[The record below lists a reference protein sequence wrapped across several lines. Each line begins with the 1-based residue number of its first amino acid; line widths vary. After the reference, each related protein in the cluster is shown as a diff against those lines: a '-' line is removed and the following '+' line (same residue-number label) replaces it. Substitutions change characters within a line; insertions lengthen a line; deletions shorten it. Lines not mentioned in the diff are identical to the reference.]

1 MIPIK
6 VNIDKSYHFKYTIIE
21 SHPTGVNLDN
31 PEFDLSEYIVI
42 PYTNRKVNKMLLLFA
57 KTSTATYL
65 NNNLNEKNTIPFP
78 VGRVDLDTEAD
89 KDPFIVHTDMLIFN
103 DFYELY
109 VWMLEM
115 MQVFETIRL
124 YEYSHSY
131 NQHLINPIYFH
142 SIRFNDN
149 TGGLHTFKKYNM
161 PYYFN
166 DHPCHEIHKET
177 NSHGNE
183 LSETN
188 VLSDRYDDL
197 PIIKLSEEHFN
208 GKSNSEFYCCP
219 YLNEESNE
227 WIFAWYPK
235 TYCVHGG
242 HIKIWKKLI
251 MDCKA
256 YILQRG
262 QGFLPKHVDT
272 IKSVQHFE
280 SRFEYLL
287 NRIDANSI
295 IDLKHVMV
303 SHDGGIMGKIS
314 GINLM
319 KIVIN
324 HYDPKEDPWSREY
337 IGDDAPCPPIKIK
350 ENDSEE
356 KKIKRSPTA
365 MLGKVWFGDDE

>member
-6 VNIDKSYHFKYTIIE
+6 VDIDKSYHFKYTIIE
-21 SHPTGVNLDN
+21 SHPTGVNLDK
-31 PEFDLSEYIVI
+31 PEFDLSQYIVI
-42 PYTNRKVNKMLLLFA
+42 PYVNRKVNKMLLLFA

-65 NNNLNEKNTIPFP
+65 NNNLNEKGVIPFP

-89 KDPFIVHTDMLIFN
+89 KDPFIVHTNMHIFN

-115 MQVFETIRL
+115 LQVFETIRI
-124 YEYSHSY
+124 YEYSHNH

-142 SIRFNDN
+142 STKFTYN
-149 TGGLHTFKKYNM
+149 TGGLHTFKKYDI
-161 PYYFN
+161 PYYFDN
-166 DHPCHEIHKET
+166 QPCWEIHKEID
-177 NSHGNE
+177 SQGNE
-183 LSETN
+183 LSNTN

-219 YLNEESNE
+219 YLHEESND

-235 TYCVHGG
+235 TYCVHNG

-251 MDCKA
+251 MDCKE

-287 NRIDANSI
+287 NRIDAKSI
-295 IDLKHVMV
+295 MDLKMVMV

-319 KIVIN
+319 KIVVN
-324 HYDPKEDPWSREY
+324 HYDPKEDPWSRGY
-337 IGDDAPCPPIKIK
+337 IGDDAPCPPIK
-350 ENDSEE
+350 ENDSEN
-356 KKIKRSPTA
+356 KKTIKRSPPA

>member
-6 VNIDKSYHFKYTIIE
+6 VDIDKSYHFKYTIVE
-21 SHPTGVNLDN
+21 SHPTGVNLEN
-31 PEFDLSEYIVI
+31 PEFDLSQYIVI
-42 PYTNRKVNKMLLLFA
+42 PYINRKVNKMLLLFA

-65 NNNLNEKNTIPFP
+65 NNNLNEKGVIPFP

-89 KDPFIVHTDMLIFN
+89 KDPFIVHSHMHIFK

-115 MQVFETIRL
+115 LQVFETIRI

-142 SIRFNDN
+142 STKFTYN
-149 TGGLHTFKKYNM
+149 TGGLHTFKKYDI
-161 PYYFN
+161 PYYF
-166 DHPCHEIHKET
+166 DDQPCWEIHKEID
-177 NSHGNE
+177 SQGNE
-183 LSETN
+183 LSNTN

-219 YLNEESNE
+219 YLNEESND

-235 TYCVHGG
+235 TYCVHDG

-251 MDCKA
+251 MDCKE

-287 NRIDANSI
+287 NRIDAKSI
-295 IDLKHVMV
+295 MDLKMVMV
-303 SHDGGIMGKIS
+303 SPDGGIMGKIS

-324 HYDPKEDPWSREY
+324 HYDPKEDPWSRGY
-337 IGDDAPCPPIKIK
+337 VGDDAPCPPIKEK
-350 ENDSEE
+350 DSEE